1 MPAYTGTGGKS
12 RLVPPFSGTIS
23 RGEGLAEPRL
33 QNRAEAYFSGNPDG
47 GQVVGESDGEADDLH
62 QLPRSV
68 RRGGAVGKECRE
80 VEESRHVVS
89 PAEQHVNVARDHER
103 VRRTVLADGE
113 AACAELPDIHAR
125 VVHAGGRAFRP
136 VPRRAHH
143 EQPALIGEGQQSA
156 AQRRRGLTL
165 IDRDQRLEPGQGGS
179 GCRGRF
185 EDAIRQAAAA
195 QQVQNLLA
203 GGFIGA
209 GKIRNHADHA
219 QRFEG
224 APRAAL
230 LEERDSRGNRLP
242 GCQRFRVAPRQAAL

>member
-80 VEESRHVVS
+80 VEESRHVIG

-103 VRRTVLADGE
+103 VRGSVLADGE
-113 AACAELPDIHAR
+113 AAFAHPADIHAR
-125 VVHAGGRAFRP
+125 VVHAGGSALGGAP
-136 VPRRAHH
+136 GGSHH
-143 EQPALIGEGQQSA
+143 EQPALIGEGQQFA

-165 IDRDQRLEPGQGGS
+165 IDADQRFEPGQGGGGRS
-179 GCRGRF
+179 G
-185 EDAIRQAAAA
+185 
-195 QQVQNLLA
+195 
-203 GGFIGA
+203 
-209 GKIRNHADHA
+209 
-219 QRFEG
+219 
-224 APRAAL
+224 
-230 LEERDSRGNRLP
+230 
-242 GCQRFRVAPRQAAL
+242 